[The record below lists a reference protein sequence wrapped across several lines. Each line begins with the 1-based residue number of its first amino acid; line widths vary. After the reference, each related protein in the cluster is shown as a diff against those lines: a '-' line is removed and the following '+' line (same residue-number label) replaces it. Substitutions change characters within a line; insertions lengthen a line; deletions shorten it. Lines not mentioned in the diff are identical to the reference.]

1 MKKPYRYV
9 VPVALGTILTAC
21 SHTSVITDSASSE
34 SNAQTLWSAS
44 PQDVEQSNV
53 LSPTQVSELELLR
66 QRIADNADRIVQ
78 LTAQLD
84 EKDRLLAELM
94 SNDKDAALLL
104 TIQQLE
110 KERNALEI
118 RYNQLRLEN
127 DRLTAQIHTLENDIQ
142 VTKLSSSEQQADFV
156 ALNRNFR
163 TLDSAHY
170 ALSKDYRDLS
180 IEHAHLKSQLDTLT
194 EQNKHLAQEFS
205 LLNEENLK
213 LGGALSEARAQHQVL
228 WDKIRVQGNVIDTL
242 QTQNAELQRKG
253 GLIIAAEGNPDNL
266 PDLAKLEAKITRL
279 KAELS
284 AQNDLISGYQVDVA
298 QLESALTRQ
307 ENDLNG
313 QLETLQNRY
322 QELTARHKQLNAE
335 LSNMRDMLNARD
347 QRIAS
352 LQQELD
358 RSDQQKAT
366 LLAEIKQLRE
376 QHEDSLQQIVSLE
389 QQAVVEA
396 EQKTK
401 LENQVNNLIPFE
413 GAVMSL
419 QRQLQS
425 ELTNVRWTLPTS
437 ANLHDTFEI
446 QLSAEVN
453 NPVQGQTYYAELFVD
468 SALSMMSAAEAES
481 TLNQGQLNFRWRLS
495 GLNERPNA
503 TMNVSVTQEVN
514 YNGQVILR
522 KIYRDTESVELI
534 SKDWLSKYGFWAAAI
549 LGGLLMGFGVGKLG
563 RRT

>member
-53 LSPTQVSELELLR
+53 LSPAKVSELELLR

-389 QQAVVEA
+389 QQAAVEA

>member
-118 RYNQLRLEN
+118 RCNQLRLEN

-266 PDLAKLEAKITRL
+266 PDLAKLEAKISRL

-307 ENDLNG
+307 ENNLNG

-389 QQAVVEA
+389 QQATVEA
-396 EQKTK
+396 EQKAK